1 MTLNIAERHAEILK
15 QLELIGSV
23 NVNELSKE
31 FNVSQVTIRKDL
43 KILEERKLLYRS
55 HGKAIPS
62 NPYITEYHVNIKE
75 KLQTKEKTR
84 IATAASSMLQ
94 PGDSII
100 IASGTS
106 LTEFA
111 RHIKN
116 IDELTVLTASLN
128 TALILSEIPNID
140 VIQLGGNVRKSSSSV
155 IGPISEKMLEEFTF
169 TKLFLGVDGIDIEY
183 GLTTTNSM
191 EASLNKQMIKAAQKI
206 IILADSSKFGKKGFG
221 RICGLEDIDQI
232 ITDKGIDPQ
241 TKSNLHKLG
250 IDVTAV

>member
-43 KILEERKLLYRS
+43 KLLEERKLLYRS

-116 IDELTVLTASLN
+116 IDECPLELKSFIKKIEDFTGNSISLISYGPDRN
-128 TALILSEIPNID
+128 QTFAL
-140 VIQLGGNVRKSSSSV
+140 
-155 IGPISEKMLEEFTF
+155 
-169 TKLFLGVDGIDIEY
+169 
-183 GLTTTNSM
+183 
-191 EASLNKQMIKAAQKI
+191 
-206 IILADSSKFGKKGFG
+206 
-221 RICGLEDIDQI
+221 
-232 ITDKGIDPQ
+232 
-241 TKSNLHKLG
+241 
-250 IDVTAV
+250 